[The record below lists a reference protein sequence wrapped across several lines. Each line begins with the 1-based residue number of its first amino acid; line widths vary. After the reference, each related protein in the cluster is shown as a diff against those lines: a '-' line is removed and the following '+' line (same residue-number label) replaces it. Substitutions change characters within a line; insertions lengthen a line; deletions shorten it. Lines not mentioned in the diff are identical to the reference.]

1 MTTPSTKTT
10 WKSFLTRAASALVA
24 LALIIGLYYYY
35 GINGLKIVIGAVIV
49 IGAWELLGI
58 LFKNE
63 SSIFLKASFFVF
75 SVLTFAVSA
84 VALNAG
90 VLVFAISLILLCIF
104 SLLALNKSGELQRIG
119 DFQAKSSLGLVYVGL
134 LPAFAFRLLDLEQGL
149 SWFVFLLAV
158 VFAGDTMAYVFGV
171 LIGKHKVMPSVSPK
185 KTWQGSVGG
194 ILGSIIAGYL
204 CWNYLLSNF
213 NVGFIIGLSAVSGFV
228 GQFGDFFESLLK
240 RVADVKDSGKIMPG
254 HGGVLDR
261 IDAVLFASPVVLF
274 GVVIVSHL
282 LS

>member
-1 MTTPSTKTT
+1 MTT

-24 LALIIGLYYYY
+24 LAIIIGLYFYMGVN
-35 GINGLKIVIGAVIV
+35 GIKIIISFAVAV
-49 IGAWELLGI
+49 GSWELIGI
-58 LFKNE
+58 LFKKE
-63 SSIFLKASFFVF
+63 SSWFLKISFIVLT
-75 SVLTFAVSA
+75 VLTFALTST
-84 VALNAG
+84 ALNAG
-90 VLVFAISLILLCIF
+90 VLVFALSVVLLCIF
-104 SLLALNKSGELQRIG
+104 SLLALHKKGDLQRIA
-119 DFQAKSSLGLVYVGL
+119 DFQAKAVLGLVYLGL
-134 LPAFAFRLLDLEQGL
+134 MPAFVFRLLDLMQGL

-194 ILGSIIAGYL
+194 IVGSVIAGFI
-204 CWNYLLSNF
+204 CWNYFLSNYQ
-213 NVGFIIGLSAVSGFV
+213 VSFILGLSAVSGFV

-240 RVADVKDSGKIMPG
+240 RIADVKDSGKIMPG

-261 IDAVLFASPVVLF
+261 IDGVLFAGPVVLF
-274 GVVIVSHL
+274 GVVILSHL